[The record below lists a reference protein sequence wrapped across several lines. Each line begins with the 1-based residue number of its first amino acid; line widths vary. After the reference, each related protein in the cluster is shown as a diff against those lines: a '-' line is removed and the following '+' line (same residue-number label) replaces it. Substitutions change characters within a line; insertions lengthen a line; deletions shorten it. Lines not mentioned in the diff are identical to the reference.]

1 MDLSSHPGIHQ
12 IFIELL
18 TCVGCCGGCSRG
30 DGVLAKKET
39 LSATTE
45 FLFDFDEDGTI
56 AAFDT
61 NPCIAI

>member
-18 TCVGCCGGCSRG
+18 VCMGYCSRCSRG

-39 LSATTE
+39 LSATSE
-45 FLFDFDEDGTI
+45 ILFDFDEDGTV
-56 AAFDT
+56 AGFDT
-61 NPCIAI
+61 NPSIAI